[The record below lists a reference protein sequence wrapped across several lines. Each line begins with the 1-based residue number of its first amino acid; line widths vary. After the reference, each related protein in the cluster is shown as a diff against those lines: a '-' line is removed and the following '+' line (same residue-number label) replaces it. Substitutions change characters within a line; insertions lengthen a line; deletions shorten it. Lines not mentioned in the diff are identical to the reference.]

1 MSKKRH
7 DSGWNQ
13 FGGGS
18 GALLSDDPVDTVFSL
33 DLVYGPTSASEL
45 ISWAEL
51 DWFDSCPDPL
61 HFKFKR
67 VIDLIRERLAEGR
80 GKHADLPPVFFGT
93 LGEALN
99 SIDSVVAGTPLP
111 FFSCP
116 MYNDIAD
123 WQVREGAREAGQ
135 QLLILFNEWE
145 NRHGESLSG
154 TGDSVWS
161 DVLAGPLAIG
171 ENLERIVWRG
181 PDELPWPFYKW
192 EVIYNPDSDDQLA
205 RRSAVDIAAWFSQF
219 AAHQMLHKVAV
230 LVADLDSGQLGA
242 ESREGYSNHL
252 WCWWLDIER
261 TTRLADYWF
270 DKAWS
275 IAETLCE
282 NEKVLRLISRAFK
295 WNDSNPRPN
304 VEYKSI
310 GTCQLFDWF
319 SNSADFKMTEVKLWQ
334 ATWAALKDEQ
344 PPPDREKLENFY
356 LDKHALAEK
365 RIKSEG
371 GKEEKNLLPVLAR
384 KVKNPTK
391 TAVEGVV
398 MRLTNREPKSGS
410 TVIRRDMKKR
420 EKLIAEREEFS
431 QQAKRRFLERRLLA
445 EKAARKI

>member
-1 MSKKRH
+1 MSNKRH

-18 GALLSDDPVDTVFSL
+18 GALLSDDPVDTVFAL

-51 DWFDSCPDPL
+51 DWFESCPDPL

-67 VIDLIRERLAEGR
+67 VIDLIRERLAQGR

-93 LGEALN
+93 LGEALD

-123 WQVREGAREAGQ
+123 WQVREGAKEAGQ
-135 QLLILFNEWE
+135 QLLILFNEWQ

-161 DVLAGPLAIG
+161 DVLVGPLAIG

-192 EVIYNPDSDDQLA
+192 EVIYNPDSDDQFA
-205 RRSAVDIAAWFSQF
+205 RQSAVDIAAWFSQF

-252 WCWWLDIER
+252 WGWWLDIER

-282 NEKVLRLISRAFK
+282 NEKVLRLISRTIK
-295 WNDSNPRPN
+295 LDDPNPRPG
-304 VEYKSI
+304 VDYKSI
-310 GTCQLFDWF
+310 GTHHLFDWF
-319 SNSADFKMTEVKLWQ
+319 SNSADVKMTELELWR
-334 ATWAALKDEQ
+334 ATWAALKDER
-344 PPPDREKLENFY
+344 PPANLETLKTFY
-356 LDKHALAEK
+356 LEKHAAAVK

-371 GKEEKNLLPVLAR
+371 RREIEKFLPVLAR
-384 KVKNPTK
+384 QAKNPSK
-391 TAVEGVV
+391 NAIGGAV
-398 MRLTNREPKSGS
+398 MRLTNRSPDSWSVTIK
-410 TVIRRDMKKR
+410 RDLEKR
-420 EKLIAEREEFS
+420 DKLIAEREEFS
-431 QQAKRRFLERRLLA
+431 EQAKRRFLERRLLA
-445 EKAARKI
+445 EKAAKKI